1 MTKQPTLSTQLKDAQ
16 ARIAELEQKLGKET
30 KEKDNWFMQWQRKDN
45 GVDQL
50 QAMLDAFPD
59 CPPRR
64 AEGAYF
70 DLGPAA
76 RIAGWLATKLV

>member
-1 MTKQPTLSTQLKDAQ
+1 MAKQPALSLQLKDAQ
-16 ARIAELEQKLGKET
+16 ARIVELEQKLAKEIGEKET
-30 KEKDNWFMQWQRKDN
+30 WYMQWQRKDDEIN
-45 GVDQL
+45 QL

-64 AEGAYF
+64 AESAYF

-76 RIAGWLATKLV
+76 RIAGWLATKLR

>member
-1 MTKQPTLSTQLKDAQ
+1 MAKQPALSTQLKTAQ
-16 ARIAELEQKLGKET
+16 ARISELEQKLAKET
-30 KEKDNWFMQWQRKDN
+30 KDKDNWYTNWQKKE
-45 GVDQL
+45 GEVDQL

>member
-1 MTKQPTLSTQLKDAQ
+1 MPKQPALSTQLKDAQ
-16 ARIAELEQKLGKET
+16 ARIAELEQKLAKET
-30 KEKDNWFMQWQRKDN
+30 KEKDNWFMQWQRRDN
-45 GVDQL
+45 EVDQL

-64 AEGAYF
+64 AESAYF
-70 DLGPAA
+70 DLSPAA